1 MHAGIGVAT
10 GGGRGVETQAAAL
23 QAKTIPT
30 QVIWACLNHV
40 TVFQAAEKHAAEQ
53 QCVFP
58 RQLLGRDGRARRGC
72 LGGRGAHAE
81 CPRHRP

>member
-30 QVIWACLNHV
+30 QVIRACLNHV
-40 TVFQAAEKHAAEQ
+40 AISQAVEKHASEQ
-53 QCVFP
+53 QRVFS
-58 RQLLGRDGRARRGC
+58 RQLLGRDGRARHGC
-72 LGGRGAHAE
+72 LG
-81 CPRHRP
+81 